1 MQCFVA
7 HMGWL
12 ARLQGRMDAAVEH
25 GRAAV
30 GMTRPEAEPWFGPTA
45 AGLLARTL
53 VEIGETAAAVELL
66 DRAIGDARRGGAEA
80 YLLRCLAPM
89 AELTGSAEVLE
100 QADALLTGIS
110 APPGSA
116 WLLGADAY
124 VSVAR
129 AWLTHDEPDRARAVL
144 VPLLAAA
151 RRLQWIPIIAE
162 GELVDATARMI
173 VGDPRA
179 SAALAEVAALA
190 AAHHTPLLERAA
202 RDLLA

>member
-1 MQCFVA
+1 MGLNGMQCFVA

-100 QADALLTGIS
+100 QADALLTGSRRRPDRHGCS
-110 APPGSA
+110 AP
-116 WLLGADAY
+116 
-124 VSVAR
+124 
-129 AWLTHDEPDRARAVL
+129 
-144 VPLLAAA
+144 
-151 RRLQWIPIIAE
+151 
-162 GELVDATARMI
+162 
-173 VGDPRA
+173 
-179 SAALAEVAALA
+179 
-190 AAHHTPLLERAA
+190 TPTYPWPEHG
-202 RDLLA
+202 